1 MPAQVYKGGKF
12 YIGSAPVNADLTQS
26 GYEAVTWVEVGNVV
40 TTPGMGVTDNMI
52 SQAYLDTD
60 VSQWQ
65 KGIASATEGELV
77 VGYDPDDAGQEDMIA
92 AAAARTFWPFKSELS
107 DSPNPATTTNTIRY
121 TWGLVGSG
129 GDAGGAVEDFVNLTF
144 ALRFNQ
150 RPIWVAPEAI

>member
-12 YIGSAPVNADLTQS
+12 YISSTTVSADLTQS
-26 GYEAVTWVEVGNVV
+26 GFEALTWVEVGNVV

-65 KGIASATEGELV
+65 KGIAAATEGELV
-77 VGYDPDDAGQEDMIA
+77 VGYDPNDAGQEDMRA
-92 AAAARTFWPFKSELS
+92 AAAGRSTWAFKSELS

-129 GDAGGAVEDFVNLTF
+129 GDTGGGPEDFVNPTF
-144 ALRFNQ
+144 GLRFNQ